1 MSKQLPTVLV
11 PDNGGARLPLG
22 HAQEHNLVTEDVF
35 IVEMRRLCDLRPLK
49 QQMILRISGG
59 LHLLPGVPLRRPV
72 VAPGL
77 RVGGEHLAVP
87 GVGAQYRATISVIV
101 VLNIQ
106 EKLLLS

>member
-1 MSKQLPTVLV
+1 M
-11 PDNGGARLPLG
+11 
-22 HAQEHNLVTEDVF
+22 TEDVF

-49 QQMILRISGG
+49 QQMILRISRGV
-59 LHLLPGVPLRRPV
+59 HLLPGVPLRRPV

-77 RVGGEHLAVP
+77 GVGGEHLAVP

-106 EKLLLS
+106 EKLLLSLSFKHFS